1 MFDNDGRSALHLAA
15 ECGSMEV
22 HFISPLNF
30 VALSAPSK
38 TIPNDGQVCKLLL
51 DKNAFVNSKTK
62 LGWTA
67 LHFAASKVP
76 LMPGK
81 NTKWMYSAG
90 LHRPG

>member
-22 HFISPLNF
+22 HIISTSLPFCTVSPLNF
-30 VALSAPSK
+30 VAFFAPSNPS
-38 TIPNDGQVCKLLL
+38 PNDGQVCKSLL

-67 LHFAASKVP
+67 LHFAASKV
-76 LMPGK
+76 
-81 NTKWMYSAG
+81 
-90 LHRPG
+90 R